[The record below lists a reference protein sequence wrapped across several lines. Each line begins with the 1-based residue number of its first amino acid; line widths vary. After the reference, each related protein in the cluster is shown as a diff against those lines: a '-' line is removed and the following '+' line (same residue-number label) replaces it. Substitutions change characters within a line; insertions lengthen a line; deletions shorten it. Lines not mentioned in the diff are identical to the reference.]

1 MAFFQRSSRNSPA
14 DAPPP
19 GSGEYTESGV
29 PITQLDN
36 SDKLSLTLCI
46 AIVIHFFIVL
56 GISFVPER
64 EPPKHRY
71 NSIEVTLVQ
80 HESDKA
86 PEEATALAPKNLD
99 AGNSGDEDVNPLE
112 KDDAPIPDE
121 RPELTAPPEMLPTPP
136 EALTENTDPDSL
148 SETPQAE
155 PEHETVMTRELET
168 AELEQQKTPDM
179 PAAEQP
185 EPATELPPQVVQTP
199 LLPSA
204 SELISSSFQIAALS
218 AQIQRKLENKA
229 KRPRRKFISAATREY
244 RFASY
249 MEAWRAKVER
259 FGNLNYPKEVQE
271 RSLSGN
277 LIMDVALLPDGSID
291 SVSIKRS
298 SKNPLIDEAAIKIV
312 KMAAPYA
319 PFPDSF
325 RSDTDVL
332 HITRTWRFSD
342 GRQFQ

>member
-1 MAFFQRSSRNSPA
+1 MAFFQRSSPSGPA
-14 DAPPP
+14 EALPP
-19 GSGEYTESGV
+19 GSGEHTESGV
-29 PITQLDN
+29 PVTQLDN

-99 AGNSGDEDVNPLE
+99 AGMDGEKDVNPLE
-112 KDDAPIPDE
+112 KNDAPIPDE
-121 RPELTAPPEMLPTPP
+121 RRELTAPPEMLPTPP
-136 EALTENTDPDSL
+136 ESLAENTDPDSL
-148 SETPQAE
+148 SETPPTEAE
-155 PEHETVMTRELET
+155 NETIMTRELET
-168 AELEQQKTPDM
+168 AELERQKAPDM
-179 PAAEQP
+179 PAAEQA
-185 EPATELPPQVVQTP
+185 EPASELPPQAVQTP

-218 AQIQRKLENKA
+218 ARIQKKLENKA
-229 KRPRRKFISAATREY
+229 KRKRRKFISAATREY
-244 RFASY
+244 RFAAY
-249 MEAWRAKVER
+249 METWRAKVER
-259 FGNLNYPKEVQE
+259 FGNLNYPEDV
-271 RSLSGN
+271 RARGLSGS

-298 SKNPLIDEAAIKIV
+298 SENPLIDKAAIKIV

-325 RSDTDVL
+325 RNDTDIL

-342 GRQFQ
+342 GREFQ